1 MFGISK
7 YIYAGVGVIMLGLV
21 ATIGVYKYRL
31 VVAENSLLEV
41 KFQRE
46 QLKEEILVQQK
57 LAAKRKIA
65 EALSDQRLEDQ
76 LKQANEIQEI
86 LETIYAHPDEDAR
99 PVSPVIESTID
110 RLWRRDNADQ

>member
-1 MFGISK
+1 MVGISK
-7 YIYAGVGVIMLGLV
+7 YLAMGAGVIIVALV

-31 VVAENSLLEV
+31 VVAENSLIEL

-99 PVSPVIESTID
+99 PASPVIESTVD
-110 RLWRRDNADQ
+110 RLWRRDDADQ